1 MGVTIHYRGTLDDV
15 DQIETLEDRVLDLVY
30 SLGGRAQIWRSFADH
45 DSSRVVRG
53 LMIELEPGQD
63 TFSLLFSPEG
73 HLTPLFQIEEAEQ
86 AAFDEP
92 PYCFVKTQ
100 FGSLQG
106 HIAIVHLLDAL
117 RQQYC
122 SNLYVSDEGEY
133 FENRDVNRLAQKLTF
148 LRSAISSMAEGL
160 REYGLNEEAAED
172 PSILATCI
180 ERIAMLVQKKLIA
193 DPPLPNGPAQSNS
206 AVDDWDESSLEE
218 EVATMD
224 KLRRR
229 NDLRSERMTRRIA
242 EATAAGMSADEAFDL
257 AMQEEGFPIPRSE
270 SNEQNELDRSS
281 EIYSHEEPW
290 LESLSPHPF
299 DESSERSHH
308 NEHPAVQ
315 QAQAFLMAAL
325 GLAKSDSVKSSF
337 LSILTRASMDMVGGI
352 AQATYSDDNDITH
365 RAIAITQLKRALS
378 GHGFARGALFGLRS
392 EEAITQERSTQLHDE
407 LKALLETIH
416 QLAEKAWSTSS
427 E

>member
-1 MGVTIHYRGTLDDV
+1 
-15 DQIETLEDRVLDLVY
+15 
-30 SLGGRAQIWRSFADH
+30 
-45 DSSRVVRG
+45 
-53 LMIELEPGQD
+53 
-63 TFSLLFSPEG
+63 
-73 HLTPLFQIEEAEQ
+73 
-86 AAFDEP
+86 
-92 PYCFVKTQ
+92 
-100 FGSLQG
+100 
-106 HIAIVHLLDAL
+106 
-117 RQQYC
+117 
-122 SNLYVSDEGEY
+122 VSDEGEY
-133 FENRDVNRLAQKLTF
+133 FENRDVNLLAQKLTF

-172 PSILATCI
+172 PSILATRI

-193 DPPLPNGPAQSNS
+193 DQPRPTGPAQSNS

-224 KLRRR
+224 NLRRR

-299 DESSERSHH
+299 DESSERSRP